1 MIRSLLARLAAQ
13 ADAPALLPPE
23 DARLALAAILV
34 RAARADDDYAEA
46 EIAAIDQALAH
57 RYALTPAEAS
67 ALRAEGELAEAEAV
81 DLVRFTRLIKQ
92 AVPIEERHA
101 IMEALWRVILAD
113 ETRDPDE
120 NALARQAANLLGVP
134 DRDSAIARA
143 RAARDLG
150 LTP

>member
-1 MIRSLLARLAAQ
+1 MLRSLLARLS
-13 ADAPALLPPE
+13 APEPLPPA

-34 RAARADDDYAEA
+34 RAARADDDYAAA
-46 EIAAIDQALAH
+46 EKTAIDQALAH
-57 RYALTPAEAS
+57 RYSLTPAEAA
-67 ALRAEGELAEAEAV
+67 ALRAAGEAAEAEAV

-92 AVPIEERHA
+92 AVPVEDRHG

-120 NALARQAANLLGVP
+120 DALARQAAHLLGVA
-134 DRDSAIARA
+134 DRDSAIARN
-143 RAARDLG
+143 RAAHDLG